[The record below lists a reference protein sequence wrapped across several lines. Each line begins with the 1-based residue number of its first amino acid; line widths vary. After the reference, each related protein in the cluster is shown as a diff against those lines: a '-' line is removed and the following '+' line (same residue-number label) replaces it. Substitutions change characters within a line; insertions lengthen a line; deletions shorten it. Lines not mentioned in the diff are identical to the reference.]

1 MSIVPSSVHSGVCLI
16 VNGDDFGRS
25 PGINR
30 GIVECHDAG
39 ILTSASLMTLWPAST
54 AAADA
59 AAIRPGL
66 SVGLHVDLGEWLYA
80 DGEWKCTYLRVPLED
95 ERAVRREVERQLRAF
110 RRLLVRDPTHLDS
123 HQHVHRSEPVRSILA
138 EAAQHLGVPLRDYD
152 PRIRYDGRFYGQTGK
167 GEPFPDGITLSALLE
182 IVAGLPVGITELGCH
197 PAAADGLHSA
207 YAKERIDELSTLC
220 SPGLKAALAAEGI
233 ELRSFNDLL
242 GARVDRSCC
251 RPAEPDR

>member
-39 ILTSASLMTLWPAST
+39 ILTSASLMTLWPASS

-95 ERAVRREVERQLRAF
+95 DRAVRGEVERQLSAF
-110 RRLLVRDPTHLDS
+110 RRLLGRDPTHLDS
-123 HQHVHRSEPVRSILA
+123 HQHVHRRDPLWTILLECA
-138 EAAQHLGVPLRDYD
+138 DAFGIPLRHGS
-152 PRIRYDGRFYGQTGK
+152 RFVRYRGDFFGQSST
-167 GEPFPDGITLSALLE
+167 GEPHPEALSVEALIGIVES
-182 IVAGLPVGITELGCH
+182 LPVGFTELGCH
-197 PAAADGLHSA
+197 PGYARDLLTA
-207 YAKERIDELSTLC
+207 YRRQRELEVRTLC
-220 SPGLKAALAAEGI
+220 DPRVQEAVAASGVRLCSFADLAVED
-233 ELRSFNDLL
+233 LR
-242 GARVDRSCC
+242 V
-251 RPAEPDR
+251 PA